1 MSTIPVTLYQP
12 PAPYAAP
19 PVTVVPLGPVT
30 PMPPAPAYAAHPAF
44 PAATPMTDSYV
55 AGYPGQPPLP
65 LGIPGPVA
73 VPAAPGVMLAPSA
86 PVSPSASIPSM
97 LEALR
102 KILSNLGS
110 QLGSLIAPPAPA
122 PGPVAPPVPPPAT
135 GPVTPPAGIPD
146 QQPPGSKPNKATTFV
161 ISSFNVLG
169 SHHTAPGGGTKG
181 YASGTQRIREA
192 VKLLEG
198 RKVDVVGFQ
207 ELQNDQVKEI
217 KQIAGDTYGLY
228 PGNSL
233 GPRGSQNSIAWRKD
247 KFKVVEAYTVKMPSH
262 KGMLRET
269 PVMRLRDKQTGEEVY
284 IVNVHNAPGF
294 HKGGAQ
300 QHWRDKA
307 TDLQVDLLNKLK
319 RSGIPVV
326 LTGDMNEKE
335 NYFRRMSREADMNAA
350 NELPN
355 GQLPKR
361 LGIDWIFGSQDVTF
375 KSFQRLGESIAK
387 KVSDHPM
394 LVSKV
399 KI

>member
-1 MSTIPVTLYQP
+1 
-12 PAPYAAP
+12 
-19 PVTVVPLGPVT
+19 
-30 PMPPAPAYAAHPAF
+30 
-44 PAATPMTDSYV
+44 MTDTYV
-55 AGYPGQPPLP
+55 AGYPGHAPLP
-65 LGIPGPVA
+65 LGMPGPVA
-73 VPAAPGVMLAPSA
+73 VPATPALPFVPMATQA
-86 PVSPSASIPSM
+86 PSASIPSM

-102 KILSNLGS
+102 NFLSSVGS
-110 QLGSLIAPPAPA
+110 QLGALIGPPPASPSPAPPTA
-122 PGPVAPPVPPPAT
+122 PPPAT
-135 GPVTPPAGIPD
+135 GPVTPPAGSPD
-146 QQPPGSKPNKATTFV
+146 KQPPGPKANKATTFV
-161 ISSFNVLG
+161 ISSFNILG
-169 SHHTAPGGGTKG
+169 SNHTAPGGGTTG
-181 YASGTQRIREA
+181 YASGKERIREA
-192 VKLLEG
+192 VKLLED

-207 ELQNDQVKEI
+207 ELQNDQAKEI

-228 PGNSL
+228 PGNSM

-262 KGMLRET
+262 RGMLRET

-307 TDLQVDLLNKLK
+307 TDLQVDLLNRLK

-375 KSFQRLGESIAK
+375 KGFQRLGDSIAK
-387 KVSDHPM
+387 KISDHPM

-399 KI
+399 KIEAPQ

>member
-1 MSTIPVTLYQP
+1 MSTIPVNLYQQ
-12 PAPYAAP
+12 PAPYAVP
-19 PVTVVPLGPVT
+19 TVTVVPVGPVT
-30 PMPPAPAYAAHPAF
+30 PMPVAPAYPAVAY
-44 PAATPMTDSYV
+44 PAATPMTDTYV
-55 AGYPGQPPLP
+55 AGYPGPMPLP
-65 LGIPGPVA
+65 LSMPGPVA
-73 VPAAPGVMLAPSA
+73 VPAPPMVTLAPPSSAPGT
-86 PVSPSASIPSM
+86 ASISSM
-97 LEALR
+97 LDALR
-102 KILSNLGS
+102 NFLSSVGSHLGA
-110 QLGSLIAPPAPA
+110 LIGPPAA
-122 PGPVAPPVPPPAT
+122 PAT
-135 GPVTPPAGIPD
+135 PVTPPAGSPD
-146 QQPPGSKPNKATTFV
+146 KPPSGPKRNKVTTFV
-161 ISSFNVLG
+161 VSSFNILG
-169 SHHTAPGGGTKG
+169 SNHTAPGGGTTG

-192 VKLLEG
+192 VKLLED

-207 ELQNDQVKEI
+207 ELQIDQVKEI
-217 KQIAGDTYGLY
+217 NRVAGDTYGLY
-228 PGNSL
+228 PGSSM

-247 KFKVVEAYTVKMPSH
+247 KFKVVESYTVQMPSH
-262 KGMLRET
+262 RGMIRQT

-307 TDLQVDLLNKLK
+307 TDLQVDLLNRLK
-319 RSGIPVV
+319 RSGIPVI

-375 KSFQRLGESIAK
+375 KSFQRLGESVAK
-387 KVSDHPM
+387 KISDHPM

-399 KI
+399 KIKAPQ